1 MYYDHVLNLIF
12 LWRHLMKDIYNIGLI
27 GFGTIGAGVVETF
40 NRNLELMEEK
50 VGAKIKLKKVVD
62 LDIETDR
69 GVEVDKNI
77 LSTDVNDILEDPE
90 MDIIIELIGGYEPAK
105 SFILKAMSNGKHVV
119 TANKALLA
127 KHWDEILQTAND
139 NNVRIC
145 FEASVGGGIPLL
157 QPLNE
162 SLGANRIQ
170 SIYGIINGTANYIL
184 TKMTDEGLD
193 FEEVLKEAQEKGYAE
208 QDPTFDIEGHDT
220 AQKLIILTIL
230 GFGTYVKQDK
240 FHVEGISKIKQED
253 IEFIKNELG
262 YSIKLLA
269 ISRIEEGKLEVR
281 VHPTLISQNHLLASV
296 NDVFNGV
303 YIVGDIVGPV
313 MMYGQGAGMM
323 PTASAVVGDCLD
335 IMENMERQNIYGP
348 TSTEVKQ
355 IKDIE
360 DIKSKYYLRLTAV
373 DEPGVLHTISGILS
387 KYNISIEA
395 VTQKKKDEGQEVPI
409 FMVMHEALEK
419 NMQNAVRE
427 IDDLP
432 FVKNDTLFIR
442 VLED

>member
-1 MYYDHVLNLIF
+1 
-12 LWRHLMKDIYNIGLI
+12 MKDIHNIGLI

-40 NRNLELMEEK
+40 NRNLDLMEQK
-50 VGAKIKLKKVVD
+50 VGSKIKLKKVVD

-69 GVEVDKNI
+69 GVKVDRSI
-77 LSTDVNDILEDPE
+77 LSTDINDILEDPE
-90 MDIIIELIGGYEPAK
+90 IDIVIELIGGYEPAK
-105 SFILKAMSNGKHVV
+105 SFILKAMEAGKHVV

-127 KHWDEILQTAND
+127 KHWEEILETAD
-139 NNVRIC
+139 KNNVRIC

-157 QPLNE
+157 EPLNE

-193 FEEVLKEAQEKGYAE
+193 FEDVLKEAQEKGYAE

-230 GFGTYVKQDK
+230 GFGIYVEQDK

-253 IEFIKNELG
+253 IEFIKNEMG

-269 ISRIEEGKLEVR
+269 ISKIENGELEVR
-281 VHPTLISQNHLLASV
+281 VHPTLIPQDHLLAAV

-335 IMENMERQNIYGP
+335 IMENMERKNIYGP
-348 TSTEVKQ
+348 KDTEVEK
-355 IKDIE
+355 IKNIE
-360 DIKSKYYLRLTAV
+360 DIKSKYYLRLTAA
-373 DEPGVLHTISGILS
+373 DKPGVLHVISGILS
-387 KYNISIEA
+387 NYEISIESMS
-395 VTQKKKDEGQEVPI
+395 QKKESDEPEVPI

-419 NMQNAVRE
+419 NMQKAVKE
-427 IDDLP
+427 INELD
-432 FVKNDTLFIR
+432 FVKGDTLFIR
-442 VLED
+442 VLEN

>member
-1 MYYDHVLNLIF
+1 
-12 LWRHLMKDIYNIGLI
+12 MKDIYNVGLI

-40 NRNLELMEEK
+40 NRNLNLMEQK
-50 VGAKIKLKKVVD
+50 VGAKIKLKRIVD

-69 GVEVDKNI
+69 GVAVDKNV
-77 LSTDVNDILEDPE
+77 LSTDINDILEDPE
-90 MDIIIELIGGYEPAK
+90 IDIVIELIGGYEPAK
-105 SFILKAMSNGKHVV
+105 TFILKAMNHGKHVV

-127 KHWDEILQTAND
+127 KHWEEILKTANEND
-139 NNVRIC
+139 VRIC

-157 QPLNE
+157 EPLNE
-162 SLGANRIQ
+162 RLAANHIK

-184 TKMTDEGLD
+184 TKMTEEGLD
-193 FEEVLKEAQEKGYAE
+193 FDEVLKEAQEKGYAE

-230 GFGTYVKQDK
+230 GFGTYVEQDK

-269 ISRIEEGKLEVR
+269 IARIEEGKLEVR
-281 VHPTLISQNHLLASV
+281 VHPTLISADHLLASV
-296 NDVFNGV
+296 NGVFNGV
-303 YIVGDIVGPV
+303 YLVGDIVGPV
-313 MMYGQGAGMM
+313 MLYGPGAGMM

-335 IMENMERQNIYGP
+335 IMENMERPNIYGP
-348 TSTEVKQ
+348 KDTEVKE

-360 DIKSKYYLRLTAV
+360 DICSKYYLRLTV
-373 DEPGVLHTISGILS
+373 LDKPGVLHAISGILS
-387 KYNISIEA
+387 NYDISLES
-395 VTQKKKDEGQEVPI
+395 VNQRRKNEGKEVPI
-409 FMVMHEALEK
+409 FMVTHEALEK
-419 NMQNAVRE
+419 NIRNAVKE
-427 IDDLP
+427 IDELDL
-432 FVKNDTLFIR
+432 VKENTLFIR

>member
-1 MYYDHVLNLIF
+1 
-12 LWRHLMKDIYNIGLI
+12 MKDIYNVGLI

-40 NRNLELMEEK
+40 NRNLNLMEQK
-50 VGAKIKLKKVVD
+50 VGAKIKLKRIVD

-69 GVEVDKNI
+69 GVAVDKNV
-77 LSTDVNDILEDPE
+77 LSTDINDILEDPE
-90 MDIIIELIGGYEPAK
+90 IDIVIELIGGYEPAK
-105 SFILKAMSNGKHVV
+105 TFILKSMNHGKHVV

-127 KHWDEILQTAND
+127 KHWEEILKTAND

-157 QPLNE
+157 EPLNE
-162 SLGANRIQ
+162 RLAANHIK

-184 TKMTDEGLD
+184 TKMTEEGLD
-193 FEEVLKEAQEKGYAE
+193 FDEVLKEAQEKGYAE

-230 GFGTYVKQDK
+230 GFGTYVEQDK

-269 ISRIEEGKLEVR
+269 IARIEGGKLEVR
-281 VHPTLISQNHLLASV
+281 VHPTLISADHLLASV
-296 NDVFNGV
+296 NGVFNGV
-303 YIVGDIVGPV
+303 YLVGDIVGPV
-313 MMYGQGAGMM
+313 MLYGPGAGMM

-335 IMENMERQNIYGP
+335 IMENRERPNIYGP
-348 TSTEVKQ
+348 KDTEVKE

-360 DIKSKYYLRLTAV
+360 DICSKYYLRLTV
-373 DEPGVLHTISGILS
+373 LDKPGVLHSISGILS
-387 KYNISIEA
+387 NYDISLES
-395 VTQKKKDEGQEVPI
+395 VNQRRKNEGKEVPI
-409 FMVMHEALEK
+409 FMVTHEALEK
-419 NMQNAVRE
+419 NIRNAVKE
-427 IDDLP
+427 IDELDL
-432 FVKNDTLFIR
+432 VKENTLFIR

>member
-1 MYYDHVLNLIF
+1 
-12 LWRHLMKDIYNIGLI
+12 MKDTYSIGLI

-40 NRNLELMEEK
+40 NLNLDLMEQK

-69 GVEVDKNI
+69 GVKIDKNI

-90 MDIIIELIGGYEPAK
+90 IDIVIELIGGYEPAK
-105 SFILKAMSNGKHVV
+105 SFILKAVSNGKHVV

-127 KHWDEILQTAND
+127 KHWEEILQSAND

-157 QPLNE
+157 HPLNE
-162 SLGANRIQ
+162 SLGANHIQ

-184 TKMTDEGLD
+184 TKMTDEGLG

-208 QDPTFDIEGHDT
+208 QDPAFDIEGHDT

-230 GFGTYVKQDK
+230 GFGVYVKQDD
-240 FHVEGISKIKQED
+240 FHVEGISRIKQED
-253 IEFIKNELG
+253 IEFIKNEMG

-269 ISRIEEGKLEVR
+269 ISRINGGELEVR
-281 VHPTLISQNHLLASV
+281 VHPTLIPQNHLLASV
-296 NDVFNGV
+296 NGVFNGV

-323 PTASAVVGDCLD
+323 PTASAVVGDCLN

-348 TSTEVKQ
+348 ADTEVKQ
-355 IKDIE
+355 IKNIE
-360 DIKSKYYLRLTAV
+360 DIKSKYYLRLIAV
-373 DEPGVLHTISGILS
+373 DKPGVLHVISGILS
-387 KYNISIEA
+387 KYDISIEA
-395 VTQKKKDEGQEVPI
+395 VNQKKKDEGQEVPI

-419 NMQNAVRE
+419 NMQNAIKE
-427 IDDLP
+427 INTLH

-442 VLED
+442 VL

>member
-1 MYYDHVLNLIF
+1 
-12 LWRHLMKDIYNIGLI
+12 MKDTYNVGLI

-40 NRNLELMEEK
+40 NRNLNLMEQK
-50 VGAKIKLKKVVD
+50 VGAKIKLKKIVD

-69 GVEVDKNI
+69 GVAVDKNV
-77 LSTDVNDILEDPE
+77 LSTDINDILEDPE
-90 MDIIIELIGGYEPAK
+90 IDVVIELIGGYEPAK
-105 SFILKAMSNGKHVV
+105 TFILKAMNQGKHVV

-127 KHWDEILQTAND
+127 KHWEEILKTAND

-157 QPLNE
+157 EPLNE
-162 SLGANRIQ
+162 RLAANHIK

-184 TKMTDEGLD
+184 TKMTEEGLD
-193 FEEVLKEAQEKGYAE
+193 FDEVLKEAQEKGYAE

-230 GFGTYVKQDK
+230 GFGTYVEQDK

-269 ISRIEEGKLEVR
+269 IARIEEGKLEVR
-281 VHPTLISQNHLLASV
+281 VHPTLISVDHLLASV
-296 NDVFNGV
+296 NGVFNGV
-303 YIVGDIVGPV
+303 YLVGDIVGPV
-313 MMYGQGAGMM
+313 MLYGPGAGMM

-335 IMENMERQNIYGP
+335 IMENMERPNIYGP
-348 TSTEVKQ
+348 KDTEVKE

-360 DIKSKYYLRLTAV
+360 NICSKYYLRLTV
-373 DEPGVLHTISGILS
+373 LDKPGVLHDISGILS
-387 KYNISIEA
+387 KYDISLES
-395 VTQKKKDEGQEVPI
+395 VNQRRKNEGKEVPI
-409 FMVMHEALEK
+409 FLVTHEAVEK
-419 NMQNAVRE
+419 NIRNAVKE
-427 IDDLP
+427 IDELDL
-432 FVKNDTLFIR
+432 VKENTLFIR

>member
-1 MYYDHVLNLIF
+1 M
-12 LWRHLMKDIYNIGLI
+12 RDIYNVGLI

-40 NRNLELMEEK
+40 NRNLDLMEQK
-50 VGAKIKLKKVVD
+50 VGAKIKLKRIVD

-69 GVEVDKNI
+69 GVAVDINV
-77 LSTDVNDILEDPE
+77 LSTDINDILEDPE
-90 MDIIIELIGGYEPAK
+90 IDIVIELIGGYEPAK
-105 SFILKAMSNGKHVV
+105 TFILKAMKHGKHVV

-127 KHWDEILQTAND
+127 KHWDEILKTAND

-157 QPLNE
+157 EPLNE
-162 SLGANRIQ
+162 RLAANHIQ

-184 TKMTDEGLD
+184 TKMTEEGLD
-193 FEEVLKEAQEKGYAE
+193 FEEVLLEAQEKGYAE

-269 ISRIEEGKLEVR
+269 IARIENGKLEVR
-281 VHPTLISQNHLLASV
+281 VHPTLISSDHLLASV
-296 NDVFNGV
+296 NGVFNGV
-303 YIVGDIVGPV
+303 YLVGDIVGPV
-313 MMYGQGAGMM
+313 MLYGPGAGMM

-335 IMENMERQNIYGP
+335 IMENMGRPNIYGP
-348 TSTEVKQ
+348 KDTEVQ
-355 IKDIE
+355 EIKDIE
-360 DIKSKYYLRLTAV
+360 DICSKYYLRLTV
-373 DEPGVLHTISGILS
+373 IDKPGILHAISGILS
-387 KYNISIEA
+387 KFDISLES
-395 VTQKKKDEGQEVPI
+395 VNQRRKNEGKEVPI
-409 FMVMHEALEK
+409 FLVTHVALEK
-419 NMQNAVRE
+419 NIRNAVEE
-427 IDDLP
+427 IDKLDL
-432 FVKNDTLFIR
+432 VKENTLFIR

>member
-1 MYYDHVLNLIF
+1 
-12 LWRHLMKDIYNIGLI
+12 MKDIYNVGLI

-40 NRNLELMEEK
+40 NRNLNLMEQK
-50 VGAKIKLKKVVD
+50 VGAKIKLKRIVD

-69 GVEVDKNI
+69 GVAVDKSV
-77 LSTDVNDILEDPE
+77 LSTDINDILEDPE
-90 MDIIIELIGGYEPAK
+90 IDIVIELIGGYEPAK
-105 SFILKAMSNGKHVV
+105 TFILKAMNHGKHVV

-127 KHWDEILQTAND
+127 KHWEEILKTAND

-157 QPLNE
+157 EPLNE
-162 SLGANRIQ
+162 RLAANHIK

-184 TKMTDEGLD
+184 TKMTEEGLD
-193 FEEVLKEAQEKGYAE
+193 FDEVLKEAQEKGYAE

-253 IEFIKNELG
+253 IEFIKNELE

-269 ISRIEEGKLEVR
+269 IARIEDGKLEVR
-281 VHPTLISQNHLLASV
+281 VHPTLISSNHLLASV
-296 NDVFNGV
+296 NGVFNGV
-303 YIVGDIVGPV
+303 YLVGDIVGPV
-313 MMYGQGAGMM
+313 MLYGPGAGMM

-335 IMENMERQNIYGP
+335 IMENMERPNIYGP
-348 TSTEVKQ
+348 KDTEVKE

-360 DIKSKYYLRLTAV
+360 DICSKYYLRLTV
-373 DEPGVLHTISGILS
+373 LDKPGVLHAISGILS
-387 KYNISIEA
+387 KYDISLES
-395 VTQKKKDEGQEVPI
+395 VNQRRKNEGKEVPI
-409 FMVMHEALEK
+409 FMVTHGALEK
-419 NMQNAVRE
+419 NIKNAVKE
-427 IDDLP
+427 IDDLDL
-432 FVKNDTLFIR
+432 VKEDTLFIR
-442 VLED
+442 VLEE

>member
-1 MYYDHVLNLIF
+1 
-12 LWRHLMKDIYNIGLI
+12 MKDIYNVGLI

-40 NRNLELMEEK
+40 NRNLNLMEQK
-50 VGAKIKLKKVVD
+50 VGAKIRLKRIVD

-69 GVEVDKNI
+69 GVAVDKNV
-77 LSTDVNDILEDPE
+77 LSTDINDILEDP
-90 MDIIIELIGGYEPAK
+90 DIDIVIELIGGYEPAK
-105 SFILKAMSNGKHVV
+105 TFILKAMNHGKHVV

-127 KHWDEILQTAND
+127 KHWEEILKTAND

-157 QPLNE
+157 EPLNE
-162 SLGANRIQ
+162 RLAANHIK

-184 TKMTDEGLD
+184 TKMTEEGLD
-193 FEEVLKEAQEKGYAE
+193 FDEVLKEAQEKGYAE

-230 GFGTYVKQDK
+230 GFGTYVEQDK

-269 ISRIEEGKLEVR
+269 IARIEDGKLEVR
-281 VHPTLISQNHLLASV
+281 VHPTLISADHLLASV
-296 NDVFNGV
+296 NGVFNGV
-303 YIVGDIVGPV
+303 YLVGDIVGPV
-313 MMYGQGAGMM
+313 MLYGPGAGMM

-335 IMENMERQNIYGP
+335 IMENMERPNIYGP
-348 TSTEVKQ
+348 KDTEVKE

-360 DIKSKYYLRLTAV
+360 DICSKYYLRLTV
-373 DEPGVLHTISGILS
+373 LDKPGVLHTISGILS
-387 KYNISIEA
+387 NYDISLES
-395 VTQKKKDEGQEVPI
+395 VNQRRKNEGKEVPI
-409 FMVMHEALEK
+409 FMVTHEALEK
-419 NMQNAVRE
+419 NIRNAVKE
-427 IDDLP
+427 IDELDL
-432 FVKNDTLFIR
+432 VKENTLFIR